1 MFFIHLLKQKKYKLC
16 LNITELKEK
25 IKIKRDLK
33 QYLFVHQNL
42 S

>member
-1 MFFIHLLKQKKYKLC
+1 MFFRYYLKQKKY
-16 LNITELKEK
+16 NIDWNINDLKEK

-33 QYLFVHQNL
+33 QNLFVHQNL

>member
-1 MFFIHLLKQKKYKLC
+1 MFFTDNLKQKKCKFC
-16 LNITELKEK
+16 LNIKELKEK
-25 IKIKRDLK
+25 IKSKRDLK